1 MSKADVDK
9 VRATSKA
16 SGNGPWVT
24 HYEEMAKKTV
34 IRRLFK
40 YLPVSIELQTA
51 VTLDERADAGL
62 DQDNAS
68 ILTGEYSV
76 VDDQDPDGVNTETG
90 EITEPAPGQQS
101 DTGDTGTDELNLE

>member
-1 MSKADVDK
+1 
-9 VRATSKA
+9 
-16 SGNGPWVT
+16 
-24 HYEEMAKKTV
+24 
-34 IRRLFK
+34 
-40 YLPVSIELQTA
+40 
-51 VTLDERADAGL
+51 GL

-76 VDDQDPDGVNTETG
+76 VDDQSQDQVQVPDGVNTETG

>member
-1 MSKADVDK
+1 
-9 VRATSKA
+9 
-16 SGNGPWVT
+16 
-24 HYEEMAKKTV
+24 MAKKTV

-76 VDDQDPDGVNTETG
+76 VDDQSQDQVPDCVNTETG

>member
-1 MSKADVDK
+1 
-9 VRATSKA
+9 
-16 SGNGPWVT
+16 
-24 HYEEMAKKTV
+24 MAKKTV

-76 VDDQDPDGVNTETG
+76 VDDQSQDQVPDGVNTETG
-90 EITEPAPGQQS
+90 EITEPAPGQQP
-101 DTGDTGTDELNLE
+101 DTGTDELNLE

>member
-1 MSKADVDK
+1 
-9 VRATSKA
+9 
-16 SGNGPWVT
+16 
-24 HYEEMAKKTV
+24 
-34 IRRLFK
+34 
-40 YLPVSIELQTA
+40 QTA

-76 VDDQDPDGVNTETG
+76 VDDQSQDQVPDGVNTETA

-101 DTGDTGTDELNLE
+101 DTGDTGDDGLNLE

>member
-1 MSKADVDK
+1 
-9 VRATSKA
+9 
-16 SGNGPWVT
+16 
-24 HYEEMAKKTV
+24 MAKKTV

-68 ILTGEYSV
+68 IITGEYNV
-76 VDDQDPDGVNTETG
+76 VDDPAPEGVNTDTG
-90 EITEPAPGQQS
+90 EILDGSADATVRQEEPTETAPA
-101 DTGDTGTDELNLE
+101 DTAGLQFE

>member
-1 MSKADVDK
+1 
-9 VRATSKA
+9 
-16 SGNGPWVT
+16 
-24 HYEEMAKKTV
+24 KTV

-76 VDDQDPDGVNTETG
+76 VDDQSQDQVPDGVNTETG

-101 DTGDTGTDELNLE
+101 DTGDTGDDGLNLE

>member
-1 MSKADVDK
+1 
-9 VRATSKA
+9 
-16 SGNGPWVT
+16 
-24 HYEEMAKKTV
+24 MAKKTV

-76 VDDQDPDGVNTETG
+76 VDDQSQDQVPDGVNTETG

-101 DTGDTGTDELNLE
+101 DTGTDELNLE

>member
-1 MSKADVDK
+1 
-9 VRATSKA
+9 
-16 SGNGPWVT
+16 
-24 HYEEMAKKTV
+24 MAKKTV

-76 VDDQDPDGVNTETG
+76 VDDQSQDQVPDGVNTETG
-90 EITEPAPGQQS
+90 EVTEPAPGQQS
-101 DTGDTGTDELNLE
+101 DTGDTGDDGLNLE